1 MASAVELQPQPDP
14 HPDIAQREE
23 EDERELM
30 RAAISRLNEMRT
42 HSAEVS

>member
-1 MASAVELQPQPDP
+1 MASAVELHPQPDP